1 MGASRS
7 RRVASSVARQQ
18 LEAWLHSP
26 RGRRLIELERV
37 QLESALR
44 DVFGRHL
51 LQLGSWGWGPELVS
65 SSQTLHCSVL
75 GTVAELGAGA
85 VTDPEQ
91 LPVLSK
97 SVDAVVLPH
106 TLEFVDSPHKVLRE
120 VDRVLTDRGRLLV
133 LGFNPWGSWALR
145 GRLGFRHRQ
154 FPASARYYSAG
165 RVEDWMELLGFE
177 IVDLRRYSV
186 GMPWLAQQ
194 TGRGRWQ
201 LSDVL
206 SPFAE
211 AYLLVARKRVLPMTL
226 LGRPQRAQV
235 RNLIGAA
242 LPSSAST
249 SASCLSADSETQAKE

>member
-1 MGASRS
+1 MGSSRS
-7 RRVASSVARQQ
+7 RRIASSTVSQQ

-26 RGRRLIELERV
+26 RGRRLIDLERR
-37 QLESALR
+37 QLETALR

-106 TLEFVDSPHKVLRE
+106 TLEFAASPHNVLRE
-120 VDRVLTDRGRLLV
+120 VDRILTDRGRLLV

-145 GRLGFRHRQ
+145 GRLGFRYRQ

-177 IVDLRRYSV
+177 VVDLRRYSV
-186 GMPWLAQQ
+186 GMPWLAPRP
-194 TGRGRWQ
+194 GRGQWQ
-201 LSDVL
+201 LGHLL

-235 RNLIGAA
+235 RSLIGAA
-242 LPSSAST
+242 LPSAST
-249 SASCLSADSETQAKE
+249 SASWLPADSEIQSKE